1 MTETMTTTD
10 EYSRTV
16 YIETSVVS
24 YLTARPTSSL
34 LAAAWQKATVGLVG
48 HAQVTVQYLYI

>member
-1 MTETMTTTD
+1 MATMTTGED
-10 EYSRTV
+10 KKTV

-34 LAAAWQKATVGLVG
+34 IVAAWQKTTAGFVC
-48 HAQVTVQYLYI
+48 Q